1 MAHRAALAVE
11 VMQAAFPSR
20 IAYELIHG
28 NVVKHLPDFMQKLTP
43 NAFFEILMAAL
54 EIPRE
59 KYQLGL
65 TKLFMKAGTGKA
77 LEELAEMNVDE
88 MVPILLA
95 KVQEFETKKNAG
107 IRIKASAM
115 RWHVSLGWG
124 LHRARGAGW
133 LSICKRAM

>member
-1 MAHRAALAVE
+1 MRKWLDCLPCGERLVFDRTVSLVRRERRRQPIGTGQLVLADAFEKSCAEQKPNLCSGKMVLSQLRCNGTMEAVE

-54 EIPRE
+54 DIPRE

-65 TKLFMKAGTGKA
+65 TKLFMKARH
-77 LEELAEMNVDE
+77 
-88 MVPILLA
+88 P
-95 KVQEFETKKNAG
+95 
-107 IRIKASAM
+107 
-115 RWHVSLGWG
+115 
-124 LHRARGAGW
+124 
-133 LSICKRAM
+133 